1 MFSKWLQSASH
12 IVHILSNKKLRTTKK
27 NGTSKSA
34 PIEGHFWKPLLSDKY
49 LYLIDQNQ
57 CGCKAS
63 WEMSFSLPLSLP
75 PFFLSCLS
83 LSPTLLHALNNIGSI
98 ISWLF
103 GKDPDARED
112 WGQEERGWPRMKWM
126 YHWLNAHEF
135 EQTLGDG
142 EGHKSLALCSSWD
155 HKELDTINNWRTI
168 RIDIGQ
174 ATFCLYTPMF
184 HIKQLL

>member
-1 MFSKWLQSASH
+1 MVQASQ
-12 IVHILSNKKLRTTKK
+12 
-27 NGTSKSA
+27 SA
-34 PIEGHFWKPLLSDKY
+34 PIEGHFWKPHLCSDKY

-57 CGCKAS
+57 CSCKAS
-63 WEMSFSLPLSLP
+63 WEMSSFLPLSLP

-83 LSPTLLHALNNIGSI
+83 LSPTLFHALNNIVSI

-103 GKDPDARED
+103 RKDPDAGED
-112 WGQEERGWPRMKWM
+112 WGQEEEGVTEDEMVGW
-126 YHWLNAHEF
+126 YHWLSAHEF
-135 EQTLGDG
+135 EQTHGDG
-142 EGHKSLALCSSWD
+142 EGHKSLAFCSSWD
-155 HKELDTINNWRTI
+155 HKELDMISNWRTTI